1 MGNGVEPL
9 PPPGSLLFF
18 KPSLTFVTDDN
29 GMCVLYNRNS
39 FCKFSPADSNDK
51 ICQAAK

>member
-9 PPPGSLLFF
+9 PPRFPTFF